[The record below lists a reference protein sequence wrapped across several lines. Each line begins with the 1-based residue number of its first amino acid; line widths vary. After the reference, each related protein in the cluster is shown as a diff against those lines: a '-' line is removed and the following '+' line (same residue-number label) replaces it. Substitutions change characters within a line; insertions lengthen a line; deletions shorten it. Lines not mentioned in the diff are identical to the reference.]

1 MPNLDLV
8 AKDNL
13 SSFRRIALG
22 TWRTAYDPS
31 VYGSLKLEMAP
42 VLSYIDAFRER
53 TGRRLTLTH
62 VLVKAVALT
71 LAEMPDANAI
81 LRWKRIYLRKDIGVF
96 FQVAMKDE
104 ETGEIDL
111 SGVTIHDAGSK
122 SLLDILDETES
133 RVAKVRAHK
142 DKDLEQ
148 TRSTFKRIPYVL
160 LGPMLSLIGFL
171 CYTLNL
177 DLRKFGI
184 PKDTFGSVMITNVGS
199 LGLEEAYV
207 PLVPYS
213 RVPLLVAVGKVVEEP
228 VVRDGQLAIAQTMKL
243 FATFDHR
250 ILDGS
255 HAAKMSRCLHACFA
269 DPVAAF
275 GPLPESRTSEATAEG

>member
-148 TRSTFKRIPYVL
+148 TRSTFKRLPYVL
-160 LGPMLSLIGFL
+160 LGPMLSLGPSRASGL
-171 CYTLNL
+171 
-177 DLRKFGI
+177 
-184 PKDTFGSVMITNVGS
+184 S
-199 LGLEEAYV
+199 LA
-207 PLVPYS
+207 
-213 RVPLLVAVGKVVEEP
+213 
-228 VVRDGQLAIAQTMKL
+228 
-243 FATFDHR
+243 
-250 ILDGS
+250 
-255 HAAKMSRCLHACFA
+255 
-269 DPVAAF
+269 
-275 GPLPESRTSEATAEG
+275 